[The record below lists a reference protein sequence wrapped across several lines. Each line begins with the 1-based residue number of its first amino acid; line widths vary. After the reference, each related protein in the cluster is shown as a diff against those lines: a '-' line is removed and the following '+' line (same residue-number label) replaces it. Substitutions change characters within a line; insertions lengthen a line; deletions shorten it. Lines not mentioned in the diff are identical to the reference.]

1 MYKRQA
7 RARAITCRRCI
18 TFCLL
23 IAVHLQWRGASCHRQ
38 QQQQQQQQLLL
49 PVLLLPARR
58 PQKKNVWGKGG
69 RCQSFEER
77 EPERAKASSAKRSQ
91 SKTETPRARR
101 PKAIFFPSQQIQHLL
116 AEWQKRT
123 MAVLLRQLGINLSTY
138 VGMRRAG
145 CAQEGNLTSYTTMWS
160 KQNTSREMYSPDD
173 DS

>member
-1 MYKRQA
+1 MHHPARACIINQHARAPASVRGEWRA

-23 IAVHLQWRGASCHRQ
+23 IAVHLQWRGVSYQR
-38 QQQQQQQQLLL
+38 QQQQQQLLL

-58 PQKKNVWGKGG
+58 PQKKNVWGRGG

-77 EPERAKASSAKRSQ
+77 EPERGKASSAKRSQ

-101 PKAIFFPSQQIQHLL
+101 PRPIFFPSQQIQQLL

-123 MAVLLRQLGINLSTY
+123 MAVLLRQLGINLSTS
-138 VGMRRAG
+138 
-145 CAQEGNLTSYTTMWS
+145 E
-160 KQNTSREMYSPDD
+160 
-173 DS
+173 